1 MSTCQHAVENFFQ
14 KWGKA
19 PYRAPAGS
27 RQPGRFPAFAAGDCQ
42 MPEAGVWWLHSQG
55 GVQVPTG
62 GDGGFPHEPASAVP
76 CNVVRVSRYR

>member
-1 MSTCQHAVENFFQ
+1 M
-14 KWGKA
+14 
-19 PYRAPAGS
+19 
-27 RQPGRFPAFAAGDCQ
+27 RFALFLLSASHPPFMAGDCQ
-42 MPEAGVWWLHSQG
+42 TWEAGVWWLHSQG

>member
-1 MSTCQHAVENFFQ
+1 MPTCQHTVENFFQ

-19 PYRAPAGS
+19 PYRAPACS
-27 RQPGRFPAFAAGDCQ
+27 PQPGRFSAFAAGDCQ

>member
-1 MSTCQHAVENFFQ
+1 MASCQHVVENFFQ
-14 KWGKA
+14 KWGKTPPRVPA
-19 PYRAPAGS
+19 CPRA
-27 RQPGRFPAFAAGDCQ
+27 RERRPAFMGGDCQ

>member
-1 MSTCQHAVENFFQ
+1 MVSCQHIVENFFQ
-14 KWGKA
+14 KWGKT
-19 PYRAPAGS
+19 PPRAPACP
-27 RQPGRFPAFAAGDCQ
+27 RARERRPAFMGGDCQ